1 MMRIQLVFIYLS
13 ICITASLAIRGEWY
27 ESYQEDNVPNHVPVE
42 APHIPKV
49 HGVSRGEWHTYYTPV
64 SNQRTQRNND
74 FLYPASQFVNR
85 IRKEINK
92 RVSPLRRI
100 FRVKR
105 DLESYNSE
113 YLYHPND
120 QYSVESNEN
129 NYMSSNEGVGQK
141 ESSSTKSSFLDRI
154 RDNLSSMM
162 KNVRQFLSPNENT
175 QQFLEDEP
183 QINLDREN
191 GFGNKDVESFHEQH
205 SQSGNPS
212 LSQQPTFF
220 EKMRRDMNVMLGRVK
235 HFITG
240 SSQQP
245 KKGQLSQVSQDEFT
259 DFNKEFDHSSHNHN
273 SANTHERN
281 YGFFS
286 QSTLDST
293 SPSFLSSSFK
303 WINDLLGGGGSS
315 SSDSA
320 PLPLESYRFVP
331 HARRFSSSE
340 FNSKAPK

>member
-49 HGVSRGEWHTYYTPV
+49 HGVSRGEWHTYYTP
-64 SNQRTQRNND
+64 
-74 FLYPASQFVNR
+74 PQFVNR

-100 FRVKR
+100 FLVKR

-129 NYMSSNEGVGQK
+129 NHMSSNEGVGQK

-162 KNVRQFLSPNENT
+162 KNIEK
-175 QQFLEDEP
+175 
-183 QINLDREN
+183 N

-303 WINDLLGGGGSS
+303 WINDLLGDLFPMLVVLVVLNSI
-315 SSDSA
+315 
-320 PLPLESYRFVP
+320 PRHLNESYIQEMASQYTPPTLKNYFQETT
-331 HARRFSSSE
+331 SILWDT
-340 FNSKAPK
+340 ND